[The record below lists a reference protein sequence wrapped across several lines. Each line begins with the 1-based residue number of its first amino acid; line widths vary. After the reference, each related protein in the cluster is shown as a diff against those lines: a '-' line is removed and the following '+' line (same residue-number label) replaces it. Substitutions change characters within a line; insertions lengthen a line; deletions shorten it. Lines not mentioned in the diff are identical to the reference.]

1 MQSLSKHPLLVVVGF
16 PQWFCLEK
24 SQLRKAKLAHTE
36 FMCFLFDAAICAH
49 LSHTHTPY
57 IWMKVTRWTWTC
69 LNWYYLGSHKSFSQR
84 WHVFSPP
91 HACSCMWGIL
101 VKLFSRKVW
110 FSGFSLGPPT
120 WENIPNENTCSI
132 NCVFMLQSNLE
143 PFWDSCWGQSW
154 NILEYDIY
162 HNMII

>member
-69 LNWYYLGSHKSFSQR
+69 LNWYYLGCHKSFSQR
-84 WHVFSPP
+84 WHVFSPR
-91 HACSCMWGIL
+91 HACSCMWGIP
-101 VKLFSRKVW
+101 VKLFSVKY
-110 FSGFSLGPPT
+110 GFRDFPLGPQLGKISPIKILAPLT
-120 WENIPNENTCSI
+120 VCLCCSPIWNHFGIHVGVNLGTFWNT
-132 NCVFMLQSNLE
+132 
-143 PFWDSCWGQSW
+143 
-154 NILEYDIY
+154 IY
-162 HNMII
+162 IIIW